1 LPREYAYGMDT
12 QVEAHRSRTPA
23 IVRKAVAG
31 LVLVVAV
38 VLALKLIIGFV
49 TWLFGT
55 IVIIAVVAAILWA
68 IKTLVW

>member
-1 LPREYAYGMDT
+1 MQT

-23 IVRKAVAG
+23 VARKAIAG

-55 IVIIAVVAAILWA
+55 VVIIAIVAAILWA
-68 IKTLVW
+68 VKTLVW

>member
-1 LPREYAYGMDT
+1 
-12 QVEAHRSRTPA
+12 
-23 IVRKAVAG
+23 VRKGIAA

-55 IVIIAVVAAILWA
+55 ILIVAVIAAVLWA
-68 IKTLVW
+68 VKTLVW